1 MTDPRSFLR
10 SLFAAKPGDAY
21 VLIWTLDDKRSHW
34 FREIDRAAEF
44 VESARGR
51 DIYVG
56 VGLSPQ
62 DFGPSRRCPSDKVLG
77 LAGFWADFDLKSEA
91 HAKTKLPTSIEEAL
105 SVIPPAMSPTV
116 VIATGNGAHAWWL
129 FKEPLL
135 FDTTDERQSAAALI
149 ARWQTLLRLN
159 AAARGWAFDRL
170 SDLARVLR
178 IPGTLNNKD
187 PRNPK
192 PVSVHSNAGRMEDAP
207 VVIDLNAAV
216 PDDLLNRYMTADLR
230 FKNTWLRQRH
240 DLRDQ
245 SQSGYDL
252 ALADF
257 GVDAGLA
264 DQQIVDLI
272 IHHRRLHGERPR
284 KNADYFERTLA
295 PAAERKGGVDP
306 FAAETAAA
314 DPTQQPQSDPPP
326 KPQDPE
332 PDPAAAKA
340 ILCERV
346 SQALG
351 VRVLRLHKVT
361 GEEPTYVMEL
371 ENATIKFSG
380 VGKLID
386 QASVRVAV
394 AAAVN
399 RLIPRIKPK
408 AWERLAQTMLDALTE
423 QEGGDETDTVGVT
436 KMYPTRYLTES
447 AFIPSIETQPIQ
459 SIRKPTAI
467 DGHVAVSASDLQM
480 HVNKAFFLSLTVKA
494 IAQMLTV
501 LGAKSVRIR
510 GARLRDQSRW
520 LLPKDLFDPAD
531 FTAPP
536 TTIRPSTPSPAR
548 RPRRCSTPTSRPT
561 TRSSSSR
568 ATACQGPFIA
578 RPCGSS
584 SR

>member
-10 SLFAAKPGDAY
+10 SLFAEKPNEAY
-21 VLIWTLDDKRSHW
+21 VLIWTLADKRSHW

-44 VESARGR
+44 VESVRGR

-62 DFGPSRRCPSDKVLG
+62 DFGPSRRCPSDRILG

-91 HAKTKLPTSIEEAL
+91 HAKTKLPVSIEEAL
-105 SVIPPAMSPTV
+105 SIIPSAMPPTV
-116 VIATGNGAHAWWL
+116 VIATGNGVHVWWL
-129 FKEPLL
+129 FKEPLV
-135 FDTTDERQSAAALI
+135 FDTRDERQDAADLI
-149 ARWQTLLRLN
+149 TRWQTLLRLN
-159 AAARGWAFDRL
+159 AAAQGWAFDRL

-187 PRNPK
+187 PKTPK
-192 PVSVHSNAGRMEDAP
+192 PVLVHSNAGRRYNLSDFADFLDGLGIPDPAVEERARREWADRLEDSPIA
-207 VVIDLNAAV
+207 IDLNAAI
-216 PDDLLNRYMTADLR
+216 PDDLLERYMIADMR

-240 DLRDQ
+240 DLKDQ
-245 SQSGYDL
+245 TQSGYDL

-257 GVDAGLA
+257 GVDAGLT

-284 KNADYFERTLA
+284 RSADYFERTLVR
-295 PAAERKGGVDP
+295 AAERKGSVDP
-306 FAAETAAA
+306 FVPGAAA
-314 DPTQQPQSDPPP
+314 SDCIQPPQSDSPP
-326 KPQDPE
+326 KPSDPE
-332 PDPAAAKA
+332 LNPVAAKA
-340 ILCERV
+340 ILCERI

-351 VRVLRLHKVT
+351 VRVLRLLKVT

-371 ENATIKFSG
+371 ENATIKFSS

-408 AWERLAQTMLDALTE
+408 AWERLSQTMLDALTE

-436 KMYPTRYLTES
+436 KMYLTRYLTES

-459 SIRKPTAI
+459 SIRKPTVI
-467 DGHVAVSASDLQM
+467 DGHVAISASDLQM

-536 TTIRPSTPSPAR
+536 ASAEGASDE
-548 RPRRCSTPTSRPT
+548 
-561 TRSSSSR
+561 R
-568 ATACQGPFIA
+568 A
-578 RPCGSS
+578 
-584 SR
+584 

>member
-1 MTDPRSFLR
+1 MTDPRSFLH
-10 SLFAAKPGDAY
+10 SLFAEKPGDAY
-21 VLIWTLDDKRSHW
+21 VLIWTLADKRSHW

-44 VESARGR
+44 VDSVHGR

-62 DFGPSRRCPSDKVLG
+62 DFGPSRRCPSDRVLG

-91 HAKTKLPTSIEEAL
+91 HAKTKLPTSLEDAL
-105 SVIPPAMSPTV
+105 SVIPPAMLPTV
-116 VIATGNGAHAWWL
+116 VVATGNGAHAWWL

-192 PVSVHSNAGRMEDAP
+192 PVSVHSNAGRRYNPSDFAEFLDGLGIPDPEAEERARREWACRMEDAP
-207 VVIDLNAAV
+207 IVIDLNATV
-216 PDDLLNRYMTADLR
+216 PDDLLKRYMAADMR

-272 IHHRRLHGERPR
+272 IHHRRLHGERAR
-284 KNADYFERTLA
+284 RNADYFERTLA
-295 PAAERKGGVDP
+295 RAAERKGGVDP
-306 FAAETAAA
+306 FVAETATAG
-314 DPTQQPQSDPPP
+314 PSQPPSSDPPP
-326 KPQDPE
+326 KPPDPE

-340 ILCERV
+340 ILCERI

-351 VRVLRLHKVT
+351 VRVLRLLKVT

-408 AWERLAQTMLDALTE
+408 AWERMAQTMLDALTE

-436 KMYPTRYLTES
+436 KMYLTRYLTES

-459 SIRKPTAI
+459 SIRKPTVI
-467 DGHVAVSASDLQM
+467 DGHVAISASDLQM

-536 TTIRPSTPSPAR
+536 ANAEEASDE
-548 RPRRCSTPTSRPT
+548 
-561 TRSSSSR
+561 R
-568 ATACQGPFIA
+568 A
-578 RPCGSS
+578 
-584 SR
+584 